1 VNALRALSLIGGT
14 LAIGV
19 MAGVFFT
26 YSVAVMPGLRRTD
39 DRTFVGAFQSIDR
52 SIERAPTLLALFG
65 GLACVVA
72 AVALHFED
80 GHRSTLPW
88 LIAAAVL
95 YAAVVVITG
104 AVNVPRNTAIKA
116 AGDPAAI
123 DLVAV
128 RARFDEAW
136 WLRWNHVR
144 LALNL
149 GALGC
154 MGWALVL
161 FGRTS

>member
-1 VNALRALSLIGGT
+1 MAGT

-39 DRTFVGAFQSIDR
+39 DRTFVGAFQSMDR
-52 SIERAPTLLALFG
+52 SIERAPTFLALFG
-65 GLACVVA
+65 GLACVVVA
-72 AVALHFED
+72 AGLHLGD
-80 GHRSTLPW
+80 GHRSALPW

-95 YAAVVVITG
+95 YGAVVIITG

-116 AGDPAAI
+116 AGDPATI
-123 DLVAV
+123 DLGAV
-128 RARFDEAW
+128 RDRFDEVLW
-136 WLRWNHVR
+136 TRWNHLR

-154 MGWALVL
+154 VSWALVL
-161 FGRTS
+161 FGRSS